1 MTSYIISF
9 VKLRM
14 AGNRAI
20 ALNMIANTSSFVFA
34 TVISFFLTPYITKN
48 VGIEAYGLVGL
59 ANSFISYVT
68 LFTSALNSMASRF
81 IIIEIHKN
89 EFTKAN
95 EYFSSVLIAN
105 TIIALLLTIPSV
117 WLIFNLELINISQ
130 SLMFDAQ
137 VTFSVVIFSFFVS
150 LVGSFY
156 GVVLYAKN
164 ILYKGSFRTMESNI
178 IRIVLILLLLSFLDT
193 RIFYVALATF
203 IAGLYP
209 LVWNIRY
216 THRMIPELKVSVS
229 SFSIRSIKELISSG
243 IWNSVTRLSQILLDG
258 LDLLICNIYIG
269 GVMTGNVAVAK
280 TLPGLFIGLIA
291 VLSDSFYPKFLEYY
305 SKKMKDSLLITI
317 NQSINTLSAISGL
330 CLSIL
335 IIYSEDFY
343 KLWLPG
349 ENARLLSVLTI
360 LSLGTVLI
368 SSCIYSLYSV
378 FSLTNK
384 VRTNSIVM
392 VISGI
397 LSISITILC
406 LKTTDWGVYAIVGI
420 SSVVG
425 IIRNLLFTP
434 LYAAHCLGL
443 SWIVFYKRIMMNL
456 LSFTLM
462 LVIATFIRNLCPAT
476 TWGLLFLNF
485 LMATV
490 FGAVISWLLV
500 FSSAQRKAVIDRFIK
515 RIHH

>member
-1 MTSYIISF
+1 
-9 VKLRM
+9 M
-14 AGNRAI
+14 AGNRAV
-20 ALNMIANTSSFVFA
+20 ALNMIANTCAFVFA
-34 TVISFFLTPYITKN
+34 TAISFFLTPYITKN

-59 ANSFISYVT
+59 ANSFISYVI

-89 EFTKAN
+89 EFSKAN

-117 WLIFNLELINISQ
+117 WLIYNLDVINVSENLI
-130 SLMFDAQ
+130 FDAQ
-137 VTFSVVIFSFFVS
+137 VTFSIVILSFFFN
-150 LVGSFY
+150 LVGSFF

-178 IRIVLILLLLSFLDT
+178 IRIILILLLFSFLDT

-209 LVWNIRY
+209 LFWNIRY
-216 THRMIPELKVSVS
+216 THKLLPELQLSIS
-229 SFSIRSIKELISSG
+229 HFSIRSIKELISSG
-243 IWNSVTRLSQILLDG
+243 IWNSVTKLSQILLDG
-258 LDLLICNIYIG
+258 LDLLLCNIFIG

-280 TLPGLFIGLIA
+280 TLPGLFIALIA
-291 VLSDSFYPKFLEYY
+291 VLSDSFFPQFLEFY
-305 SKKMKDSLLITI
+305 SKKMKDSLLISI
-317 NQSINTLSAISGL
+317 NQSINILSAISGI

-343 KLWLPG
+343 RLWLPG
-349 ENARLLSVLTI
+349 QDAHLLSILTV

-392 VISGI
+392 AGSGF
-397 LSISITILC
+397 LSIIITLIC
-406 LKTTDWGVYAIVGI
+406 LKTTNLGVYAIVGI
-420 SSVVG
+420 SSIVG
-425 IIRNLLFTP
+425 ILRNLLFTP
-434 LYAAHCLGL
+434 LYSAHCLGL
-443 SWIVFYKRIMMNL
+443 PRSTFYKRIILNL
-456 LSFTLM
+456 FNVVIM
-462 LVIATFIRNLCPAT
+462 LVIAYSVRHFCPTDSWT
-476 TWGLLFLNF
+476 TLFKNF
-485 LMATV
+485 AIAGIT
-490 FGAVISWLLV
+490 GAIISWFLV
-500 FSSAQRKAVIDRFIK
+500 IPKRQRRAIIDKILK
-515 RIHH
+515 KSKSK